1 MGQSSELKLNATLEF
16 MRTLWALDHDLQRA
30 SKRMNRTLGVT
41 GPQRLVIRVLGA
53 NPGLTAG
60 QLAQALRIHPST
72 LTGILQRLGQRRLV
86 SSVRDPKDARKV
98 RLELTPLGKR
108 LDAAKEGT
116 VEWMVRR
123 ALARVE
129 ERDMESAERV
139 LGELSKV
146 LRADLGEPRGR
157 DD

>member
-1 MGQSSELKLNATLEF
+1 MGQSSDLKLNDTLEF
-16 MRTLWALDHDLQRA
+16 MRALWALDHDLQRA

-41 GPQRLVIRVLGA
+41 GPQRLVIRVLGG

-86 SSVRDPKDARKV
+86 SSARDPKDARRV

-108 LDAAKEGT
+108 LDAAL
-116 VEWMVRR
+116 VW
-123 ALARVE
+123 
-129 ERDMESAERV
+129 
-139 LGELSKV
+139 LGLF
-146 LRADLGEPRGR
+146 RQIHP
-157 DD
+157 